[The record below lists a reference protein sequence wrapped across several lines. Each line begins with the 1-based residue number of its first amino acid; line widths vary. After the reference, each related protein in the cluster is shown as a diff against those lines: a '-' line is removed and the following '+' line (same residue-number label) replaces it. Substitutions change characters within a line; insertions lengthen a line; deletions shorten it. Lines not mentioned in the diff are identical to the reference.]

1 MLNLLYSPAH
11 CAAIKGCLDTIKLLE
26 KEKCDLWHQNKRG
39 DYPIHE
45 AAQKGHIGISIVQSP
60 HITITI
66 VYKLCFSE
74 MWPKETIL
82 PEHT

>member
-1 MLNLLYSPAH
+1 MLSATILLSSIELNNIFHSLYSPAH

-45 AAQKGHIGISIVQSP
+45 AAQKGHIGKYNKII
-60 HITITI
+60 
-66 VYKLCFSE
+66 
-74 MWPKETIL
+74 
-82 PEHT
+82 